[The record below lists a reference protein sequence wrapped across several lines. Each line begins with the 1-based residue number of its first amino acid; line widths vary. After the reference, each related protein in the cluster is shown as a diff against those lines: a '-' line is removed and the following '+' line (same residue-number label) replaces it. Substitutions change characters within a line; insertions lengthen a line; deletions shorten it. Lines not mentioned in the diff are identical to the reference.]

1 MHSLKE
7 IQLKCNK
14 QFIVDFDGGKLSSDG
29 GLLLIREFLHTLGIE
44 SLLKSCFKTNDTA
57 LFRIHKDNENLLQ
70 MIYQIFGTYY
80 EDNCADDLRC
90 DPVLSAVLGK
100 EALASQPTL
109 SSFFN
114 RMDDDTLR
122 QFDSI
127 MQQLRQKVYSI
138 KMPEFVLFDI
148 DTTLLPTYG
157 KQEGEGFNY
166 HYQAHGCHPLLCY
179 GGLTGDLIR
188 TQLRDGTDYCSKE
201 AAAFMEPIITE
212 YRKNYPDIQLYARGD
227 SGFAAPEL
235 YDLFED
241 NDANMPS
248 V

>member
-29 GLLLIREFLHTLGIE
+29 GLLLIKEFLHTLGIE
-44 SLLKSCFKTNDTA
+44 SLLKSSFKTNDTA

-80 EDNCADDLRC
+80 EDNCADELRC

-109 SSFFN
+109 SRFFN

-157 KQEGEGFNY
+157 KQEGE
-166 HYQAHGCHPLLCY
+166 L
-179 GGLTGDLIR
+179 
-188 TQLRDGTDYCSKE
+188 
-201 AAAFMEPIITE
+201 
-212 YRKNYPDIQLYARGD
+212 
-227 SGFAAPEL
+227 
-235 YDLFED
+235 
-241 NDANMPS
+241 
-248 V
+248 